1 MTIFRGMLFVFFAL
15 MLVGCSSSSIDARKS
30 KVGSNS
36 STPVLQLTD
45 KDVFGNEATLNVSE
59 EDIQNALEGERFSV
73 PLHSAVILVQSG
85 NQAPDVAMQQE
96 LSKYYTVSTF
106 SGFTDK
112 KKTSTCN
119 KDGVDAENMNYMQAL
134 RYIAAKGKQKAI
146 LVYWGRLEAGK
157 YDPVKKEVLWSEYKN
172 EKMTGTGVVLRYL
185 LRFAL
190 VDVATGEWATYSPT
204 NYEYSEPL
212 PRTGTGTGTGTGD
225 ITEQQIMQLRKKTY
239 ERAVAD
245 FVNRYK

>member
-1 MTIFRGMLFVFFAL
+1 MKTLKIAAAL
-15 MLVGCSSSSIDARKS
+15 GVSFCLLTGCNSASIDAKKKQVS
-30 KVGSNS
+30 TS
-36 STPVLQLTD
+36 SSRSASVVHLTD
-45 KDVFGNEATLNVSE
+45 KDVFGNESTLNVSE

-73 PLHSAVILVQSG
+73 PLHSSIVLVQSG
-85 NQAPDVAMQQE
+85 SQAPDVAMQQE
-96 LSKYYTVSTF
+96 MSKYYNISTF
-106 SGFTDK
+106 AGISDK
-112 KKTSTCN
+112 KKTPVCN
-119 KDGVDAENMNYMQAL
+119 KDSPDVENMNYMQAL

-157 YDPVKKEVLWSEYKN
+157 YDPVIKEVLWSEYKN
-172 EKMTGTGVVLRYL
+172 EKTAGTGIVLRYL

-190 VDVATGEWATYSPT
+190 VDVATGEWVTYSPT

-212 PRTGTGTGTGTGD
+212 PSTGTGD